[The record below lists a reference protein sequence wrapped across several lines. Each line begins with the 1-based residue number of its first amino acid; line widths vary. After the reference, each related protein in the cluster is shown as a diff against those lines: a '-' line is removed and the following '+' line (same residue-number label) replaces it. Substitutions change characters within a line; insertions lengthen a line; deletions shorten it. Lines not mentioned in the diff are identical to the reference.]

1 MLRLEL
7 SWFLISSRSLC
18 RPWGSVVGDC
28 KEGWPAFSM
37 IALVCTNS
45 YIRPQNPGQDLLLT
59 WLATRPQSSKL
70 LKSILGNTLH
80 SLPCYTPF
88 YPPLRIQHGTSPLQ
102 QALANTQGS
111 FSPASPSWKGNSF
124 ANLYHDTYPSVF
136 QLILVSHLPTLS

>member
-70 LKSILGNTLH
+70 LKVFWGIPFTHFPATLPSTHPSGFSTGQVH
-80 SLPCYTPF
+80 SNKPWLIPRAP
-88 YPPLRIQHGTSPLQ
+88 SPLPVRAGRGTLLQ
-102 QALANTQGS
+102 ISTMI
-111 FSPASPSWKGNSF
+111 P
-124 ANLYHDTYPSVF
+124 
-136 QLILVSHLPTLS
+136 ILPYSN